1 MRNLQVTDPTTSTL
15 NVRWLPPEGN
25 VREYI
30 VIWVPTAGGEQD
42 VVRMWKFLLTLITLK
57 ILVGKKPVQSA
68 PVCVKL
74 DLWWIKVRSLVFKGR
89 SGCHVSRSY
98 FSLLA
103 LTVVSSQRCE
113 VVSKAVTHQSVL
125 VLGKVVRS
133 RYQKM
138 KTTRWCCC
146 LFKKK
151 RCFLANN
158 GKHLTEKWDLLS
170 QEKVWLFSVKLWWYL
185 V

>member
-74 DLWWIKVRSLVFKGR
+74 QLWWIKVRSLVVKVR

-103 LTVVSSQRCE
+103 SSQQRE
-113 VVSKAVTHQSVL
+113 AVSKAVTHQNVL
-125 VLGKVVRS
+125 FLGKVVRS

-138 KTTRWCCC
+138 KTTKWCCC
-146 LFKKK
+146 LFVKM
-151 RCFLANN
+151 
-158 GKHLTEKWDLLS
+158 T
-170 QEKVWLFSVKLWWYL
+170 FSFK
-185 V
+185 

>member
-68 PVCVKL
+68 PVCV
-74 DLWWIKVRSLVFKGR
+74 
-89 SGCHVSRSY
+89 
-98 FSLLA
+98 
-103 LTVVSSQRCE
+103 
-113 VVSKAVTHQSVL
+113 
-125 VLGKVVRS
+125 
-133 RYQKM
+133 
-138 KTTRWCCC
+138 
-146 LFKKK
+146 
-151 RCFLANN
+151 
-158 GKHLTEKWDLLS
+158 
-170 QEKVWLFSVKLWWYL
+170 
-185 V
+185 